1 MYIVNKIIMYIM
13 GIACLAIIGCVG
25 FDLVKHA
32 LKISQKYKVV
42 GGDSEIYKRALS
54 ILQFVS

>member
-1 MYIVNKIIMYIM
+1 MYM

-32 LKISQKYKVV
+32 LEISHKYKVV
-42 GGDSEIYKRALS
+42 DGDNEIDKRVLS
-54 ILQFVS
+54 ILKFMS

>member
-32 LKISQKYKVV
+32 LQISQKYKVV
-42 GGDSEIYKRALS
+42 GGDSEIDKRALS
-54 ILQFVS
+54 ILKFLS

>member
-1 MYIVNKIIMYIM
+1 MYM

-32 LKISQKYKVV
+32 LEISHKYKVV
-42 GGDSEIYKRALS
+42 DGDSEIDKRVLS
-54 ILQFVS
+54 ILKFMS